1 VGAVHVAVA
10 AQEAPLSA
18 DKLEVV
24 QAVQQLELVLPDDVL
39 LAALDQQLEQ
49 PVLEVRN
56 ARLEAVAFGPAEP
69 R

>member
-1 VGAVHVAVA
+1 MAVA

-24 QAVQQLELVLPDDVL
+24 QAVQQLELVLPVPDDVL

-49 PVLEVRN
+49 PALEVRS
-56 ARLEAVAFGPAEP
+56 ARLVAVAFMPAEP